1 MNTDPRRL
9 AVPEPIASDRAA
21 FEVVSAWFAGGKV
34 TAMTATGS
42 GLEHNP
48 EVMGQILAAIAQNA
62 ALSAKAVA
70 GADYSAYLTKM
81 LAAFD
86 ERVRTVGATQATHYS
101 R

>member
-1 MNTDPRRL
+1 MTTDPRRL
-9 AVPEPIASDRAA
+9 FVPEPIASDRAA
-21 FEVVSAWFAGGKV
+21 FEVVSAWFSGGKV

-48 EVMGQILAAIAQNA
+48 EAMGQILAAIAQNA

-70 GADYSAYLTKM
+70 RADYAAYLTRM

-86 ERVRTVGATQATHYS
+86 QRVRAAGATQATHYS
-101 R
+101 K